1 MEHCLYLRAT
11 QQAWPIYLA
20 QNDAISPE
28 DGRRCSLERFVR
40 ERSKAGATSLGELTC
55 LGLSFLSRLYQT
67 NHW

>member
-11 QQAWPIYLA
+11 QQTWSIYLA
-20 QNDAISPE
+20 PISPE

-40 ERSKAGATSLGELTC
+40 ECSKAGETSLGELTC
-55 LGLSFLSRLYQT
+55 VGLSFRSRLYQT